1 VHAFFYLKKKVI
13 SMNWKWI
20 MFWETLNRFQTVAV
34 STLLL
39 LFIECRNLTRNI
51 VRQDN
56 KVGKELKP
64 RLGLEPEQMSVRS
77 LLFGQ

>member
-1 VHAFFYLKKKVI
+1 
-13 SMNWKWI
+13 

-51 VRQDN
+51 MRQDN

-64 RLGLEPEQMSVRS
+64 RLELEPEQMSVS
-77 LLFGQ
+77 GVCFLGSD

>member
-1 VHAFFYLKKKVI
+1 
-13 SMNWKWI
+13 

-64 RLGLEPEQMSVRS
+64 LLGLEPEQMSVWS